1 MGQVANL
8 NAAGEPVRED
18 DLMGYA
24 IYANLNFHFGPVGLS
39 LEGKHYRSFFALG
52 ANIDNG
58 TELGFAAPEY
68 AVVSYSRPPNAE
80 SVYTEPI
87 GAPDV
92 CVTGGRGKVDY
103 KLNKHLKVYGWLGR
117 YTSFSEYDDRNNNCE
132 TGDENRTD
140 TWDAAAGAEIDTKD
154 GSSHYWAWI
163 GARLTDRPVSEL
175 INPELGGPT
184 AVFYREGYIRYD
196 LAHKLSKK
204 FSLSML
210 GYHRKRYE
218 PVALAKPWNEGENL
232 LALNF
237 NPHFS
242 FIFGYE
248 YQTRPGFPTHYFNG
262 AIQYRS
268 KSNKKWYHQLTDQ
281 VRFFVGQRRAAFR
294 CVGGTCRV
302 FPAFEGGKLELVS
315 RF

>member
-1 MGQVANL
+1 M
-8 NAAGEPVRED
+8 
-18 DLMGYA
+18 
-24 IYANLNFHFGPVGLS
+24 
-39 LEGKHYRSFFALG
+39 
-52 ANIDNG
+52 
-58 TELGFAAPEY
+58 
-68 AVVSYSRPPNAE
+68 
-80 SVYTEPI
+80 
-87 GAPDV
+87 
-92 CVTGGRGKVDY
+92 
-103 KLNKHLKVYGWLGR
+103 
-117 YTSFSEYDDRNNNCE
+117 
-132 TGDENRTD
+132 
-140 TWDAAAGAEIDTKD
+140 
-154 GSSHYWAWI
+154 
-163 GARLTDRPVSEL
+163 SEL

-184 AVFYREGYIRYD
+184 AVFYREGYVRYD
-196 LAHKLSKK
+196 FSQQLGKK

-218 PVALAKPWNEGENL
+218 PVGLAKPWNEGENI

-281 VRFFVGQRRAAFR
+281 VRLFVGQRRAAFR